1 MGDGADG
8 YLGTRDGTGG
18 ISSSMLEFAKRILKN
33 CNTDQWKIDINPQLR
48 QFLHLMKTVM
58 MFA

>member
-48 QFLHLMKTVM
+48 
-58 MFA
+58 